1 MSTLKRRPFICF
13 GKQGL
18 GIKKHYFFGYDFYA
32 GSCIIWRIFLSFF
45 SFFSGLFIWNL
56 HYEQL
61 LKYGKFRYGIFE
73 YAKID
78 RMRMI
83 CKDIQSIQRKIFV
96 TEFIKRNKS
105 SLMFRIFG
113 CMRGNMNLHEHPQS
127 NYKEPKSLFRLQFI
141 SLLNYLPFFFLL
153 LDISFE
159 TVPKWFY
166 DN

>member
-1 MSTLKRRPFICF
+1 MSTLKRWPLFLWLRFLCWLLHRLENIPFF
-13 GKQGL
+13 
-18 GIKKHYFFGYDFYA
+18 
-32 GSCIIWRIFLSFF
+32 FF
-45 SFFSGLFIWNL
+45 SFLWPFIWNL

-61 LKYGKFRYGIFE
+61 LKYGKFRYGTFE
-73 YAKID
+73 YAEID

-141 SLLNYLPFFFLL
+141 LLLNYLLFL
-153 LDISFE
+153 F
-159 TVPKWFY
+159 VRH
-166 DN
+166 